1 MQPVKLL
8 MQQCKSTSLH
18 VHVATMSLHFNHQF
32 KSLMYVLI
40 TMKLLFSLYVILSN
54 FHKGSVLCKHGEK
67 FELGT
72 NTLSC

>member
-40 TMKLLFSLYVILSN
+40 TMKFTIFTIICDFIKFSQRFCVM
-54 FHKGSVLCKHGEK
+54 
-67 FELGT
+67 
-72 NTLSC
+72 

>member
-40 TMKLLFSLYVILSN
+40 TMKFTIFTICDFIKFSQRFCVM
-54 FHKGSVLCKHGEK
+54 
-67 FELGT
+67 
-72 NTLSC
+72 